1 MFENRFHGGGL
12 REIDPNTLRIVNNNF
27 FFFFQY
33 LTELFFLLPF
43 ERSSFGTIQSEGRW

>member
-12 REIDPNTLRIVNNNF
+12 REIDPNTLRIFICF
-27 FFFFQY
+27 FPIFDRA
-33 LTELFFLLPF
+33 LFLLPF